1 MRKTV
6 IIILILLS
14 NILIGQG
21 QGTNQYYDLNLKKYD
36 SQWYHFGFTLVIVKT
51 DFKID
56 FNEDYISENIDNNE
70 ITGIESMSTP
80 GFNVGIVCDLKIFK
94 NLNFR
99 FIPSLTFTQRDL
111 LFYTDNGTKI
121 TQIVENSNLDL
132 PILFKYRS
140 NRFQNI
146 RPYLIFGGRFTYD
159 MASKEQVEDI
169 SIFKLKNIDYGME
182 FGFGIDI
189 YLAYF
194 KLCPEIKYFY
204 GLNNMIVNDPSN
216 TNMLSY
222 NLDGLYSRSIIFS
235 LTFE

>member
-1 MRKTV
+1 MKKTLTKLFTLFS
-6 IIILILLS
+6 LIVFCQNS
-14 NILIGQG
+14 NQF
-21 QGTNQYYDLNLKKYD
+21 YDLNLKKYD
-36 SQWYHFGFTLVIVKT
+36 TQWYHFGFTLGLAKT

-56 FNEDYISENIDNNE
+56 YTDVFMSNIIYDENDI
-70 ITGIESMSTP
+70 IGIESKSSP
-80 GFNVGIVCDLKIFK
+80 GFNVGIICDLKILK

-111 LFYTDNGTKI
+111 IFNTINGVKYTEI
-121 TQIVENSNLDL
+121 TENSNLDL
-132 PILFKYRS
+132 PILFKLRS

-146 RPYLIFGGRFTYD
+146 RPYLIFGGKFSYD
-159 MASKEQVEDI
+159 MASKEQVDDF
-169 SIFKLKNIDYGME
+169 SIFKLKKVDYGME

-204 GLNNMIVNDPSN
+204 GINNMLVDESLN
-216 TNMLSY
+216 TNSLAS
-222 NLDGLYSRSIIFS
+222 NLDAIYSRSILFS

>member
-14 NILIGQG
+14 NILIAQG
-21 QGTNQYYDLNLKKYD
+21 QGANQYYDLNLKKYD
-36 SQWYHFGFTLVIVKT
+36 SQWYHFGFTLGIVKT

-56 FNEDYISENIDNNE
+56 FNEDYISENMDNNE

-204 GLNNMIVNDPSN
+204 GVNNMIVNVPSN

>member
-1 MRKTV
+1 MRNKLTIFFTLFSF
-6 IIILILLS
+6 IIFSQNS
-14 NILIGQG
+14 NQFFE
-21 QGTNQYYDLNLKKYD
+21 LNLKKYD
-36 SQWYHFGFTLVIVKT
+36 KQWYHFGFTIGVAKS

-56 FNEDYISENIDNNE
+56 YTDNFMNNVSYDENDI
-70 ITGIESMSTP
+70 IGIESKSTP
-80 GFNVGIVCDLKIFK
+80 GFNVGIICDLKIFN

-111 LFYTDNGTKI
+111 LFNTLNGVKT

-132 PILFKYRS
+132 PILFKLRS

-146 RPYLIFGGRFTYD
+146 RPYLIFGGKFTYD
-159 MASKEQVEDI
+159 MASKEQVDDF
-169 SIFKLKNIDYGME
+169 SIFKLKKIDYGME
-182 FGFGIDI
+182 FGFGLDI

-204 GLNNMIVNDPSN
+204 GINNMLVNSYLHTNSLSN
-216 TNMLSY
+216 NI
-222 NLDGLYSRSIIFS
+222 DALYTRSILFS

>member
-121 TQIVENSNLDL
+121 TLIVENSNLDL

-182 FGFGIDI
+182 FGFCIDI